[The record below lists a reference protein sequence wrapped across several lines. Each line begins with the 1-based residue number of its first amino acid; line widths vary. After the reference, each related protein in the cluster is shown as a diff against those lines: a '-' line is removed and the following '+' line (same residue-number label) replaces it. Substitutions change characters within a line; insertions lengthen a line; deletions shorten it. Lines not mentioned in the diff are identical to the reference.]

1 MTGSEWRPAPRW
13 RRHAA
18 VVATACA
25 MVWMA
30 PQAAA
35 ADESRPLQPVP
46 EIGAPGRLTLSSS
59 AQPLLIPSLSPGQS
73 YSWQVGATLTGE
85 TSGRLDLGV
94 VASGSRAAGTDGYAI
109 TARGCRQQWKQAD
122 GVNTSP
128 TCEDAPGPSTILAR
142 TPLSAVSAIPSSPIG
157 ELTPAAPWYVSL
169 TLDLPTQTTQR
180 PETGQ
185 LAIGVR
191 FTAIG
196 DDGSDLGSGGP
207 GLGGGPVGG
216 GGTIGGGGPGYSGS
230 GPGVIDL
237 GTPYPGSTPA
247 YTGSKGD
254 GVLSWTG
261 APLSALT
268 VAGVSAVAAGLLL
281 AGIARLRRRSVRRS
295 DSLPV
300 NGASR

>member
-1 MTGSEWRPAPRW
+1 MTGSGRGPASRW

-25 MVWMA
+25 LAVLT
-30 PQAAA
+30 PVVAA

-46 EIGAPGRLTLSSS
+46 QTGGPGRLALSSS
-59 AQPLLIPSLSPGQS
+59 AQPLLIPSLSPGRS
-73 YSWQVGATLTGE
+73 YSWQVGATLSGE
-85 TSGRLDLGV
+85 TSGSLDLGV
-94 VASGSRAAGTDGYAI
+94 VANGSRATGADGYGI
-109 TARGCRQQWKQAD
+109 TARGCRQPWMQAD
-122 GVNTSP
+122 GIDASP
-128 TCEDAPGPSTILAR
+128 TCDDAAGPSTILGR
-142 TPLSAVSAIPSSPIG
+142 TSLSAVSGIPSSPIG
-157 ELTPAAPWYVSL
+157 ELTPTAPWYVSL

-180 PETGQ
+180 PETGE

-207 GLGGGPVGG
+207 GTGGGPVGG
-216 GGTIGGGGPGYSGS
+216 SGTVGGGGRGS
-230 GPGVIDL
+230 GPGVINL
-237 GTPYPGSTPA
+237 GTPYPAGTPA
-247 YTGSKGD
+247 YTGGSMGD

-281 AGIARLRRRSVRRS
+281 AGIARLRRRSTRRS
-295 DSLPV
+295 ATPFPV